1 MSIETSI
8 IYTTSDDKQ
17 FDDRQEAETHEQWLA
32 DEPEA
37 READRQRGWIGR
49 RRYHGFE
56 QPLNEAE
63 RKRDAAFEES
73 AAIVD
78 AFNHVN
84 MSIVNGER
92 TPLKDG
98 DRAWFTLLA
107 VTLATLIP
115 FVEGKDGDRV
125 GFMMGDTS
133 NGFNINITSPEFL
146 ACCRSMWVGAD
157 VYRAFGRYLNFRWDT
172 IREAWVENGSGLAFI
187 GADGQVA
194 YMLET
199 AMSKGDGIR
208 FDPMEG
214 REDTVRLFR
223 LLLETAKCADIPVRF
238 TGGSGSFQQDE

>member
-1 MSIETSI
+1 MSVERIIVETNDETGNNPVE
-8 IYTTSDDKQ
+8 YDWE
-17 FDDRQEAETHEQWLA
+17 FDPDGTFHMSGDGEIPAV
-32 DEPEA
+32 
-37 READRQRGWIGR
+37 
-49 RRYHGFE
+49 
-56 QPLNEAE
+56 
-63 RKRDAAFEES
+63 FEES

-98 DRAWFTLLA
+98 DRAWFTLIA

-133 NGFNINITSPEFL
+133 NGFNVNITSPEFL

-157 VYRAFGRYLNFRWDT
+157 MHRGFGRYLNLRWDVGR
-172 IREAWVENGSGLAFI
+172 REWVEASSGFAFV
-187 GADGQVA
+187 GADSQVA
-194 YMLET
+194 FMLET
-199 AMSKGDGIR
+199 AMAENDGIR

-214 REDTVRLFR
+214 EEDAIQLFR
-223 LLLETAKCADIPVRF
+223 LLLETAKSADIPVSWRPDAVRACSRMPTWPF
-238 TGGSGSFQQDE
+238 AAVRRLRCADGGAGV